1 MLYFIYLEILTEV
14 LYLSNNS
21 VLQMFRIYHII
32 SFTLIKKYFAMSCC
46 GVKIVTVSIE
56 RHLTQSQPKEM

>member
-32 SFTLIKKYFAMSCC
+32 SFTLIKNTLQCPAV
-46 GVKIVTVSIE
+46 G
-56 RHLTQSQPKEM
+56 